1 MNARRHITRFAREE
15 GGAALVE
22 MGIIM
27 PLFLLLAFGL
37 IDFGRLGFAYVM
49 AQKATEQAVRAAVVR
64 SPACQG
70 VPSATTRSLGWA
82 LVPYGTACKAGDG
95 LCADPGSVA
104 CTANEADTTGSD
116 IYARIN
122 ALLPTNA
129 TPANL
134 RFAYDYDGDLGFV
147 GGPYTPRVTVEIV
160 DLSFEFVTPIG
171 ALATLLGAN
180 EDGEVGAA
188 IAFPSMSASL
198 PAEILM
204 DGDPS

>member
-1 MNARRHITRFAREE
+1 MTLRGHIIRFRRDE

-64 SPACQG
+64 TPACAG
-70 VPSATTRSLGWA
+70 VPAATTRSIGWS
-82 LVPYGTACKAGDG
+82 LTPYGTACSAGDG
-95 LCADPGSVA
+95 LCADPGSVS
-104 CTANEADTTGSD
+104 CTAAQSGATGAE
-116 IYARIN
+116 IYARIT

-134 RFAYDYDGDLGFV
+134 RFGYDYDGNLGFV
-147 GGPYTPRVTVEIV
+147 GGPYTPRVTVEVI
-160 DLSFEFVTPIG
+160 DLDFEFVTPIG

-180 EDGEVGAA
+180 ADGKVGAA
-188 IAFPSMSASL
+188 IAFPGMSASL
-198 PAEILM
+198 SAEILM
-204 DGDPS
+204 DGENT